1 MSKTLTDQIRE
12 AIKQSELTAYQIC
25 KETGIQN
32 SSMSRFLSGE
42 RGLSLA
48 HLDKLAAL
56 LGLRIATTRKARG
69 EVTSCG
75 PG

>member
-1 MSKTLTDQIRE
+1 MSNTLTDEIRE
-12 AIKQSELTAYQIC
+12 AVRQSGLTCYQIC

-32 SSMSRFLSGE
+32 SSMSRFLSGQ

-56 LGLRIATTRKARG
+56 LELRITSKRKAN
-69 EVTSCG
+69 
-75 PG
+75 